1 MPNTI
6 FQETHTII
14 NYRQYNILKIL
25 LHRHVQV
32 LIGLFLLSALIRI
45 LFLELYWPDP
55 AIAWD
60 DEPDYLALASYIK
73 SGASWISSDAPST
86 RPLLLSI
93 IISPFQDL
101 GIHSIRILLALVSS
115 ITPISIYYLSKK
127 ALMLTHSQSLI
138 PSLVWVF
145 YPPAIWYSGLILTE
159 SLTALLITIVALL
172 LITIRKYSKISLII
186 TIGISFSCL
195 MLSRSSYVYLPILIM
210 ISSIVIKATTTN
222 TFINIKQWI
231 IIAATI
237 VIITS
242 PVIIRN
248 YNSIGSFIPT
258 ETRLAYG
265 LILSN
270 GDFNSPII
278 QEGGYDKNSTNVL
291 KYAQLANDNASYA
304 AQKSFVLLAIKQELS
319 SNGKIVPKIL
329 FERTINF
336 WGSRPDPF
344 DSQVTRNDI
353 ILFIVWVPILLL
365 FVSSFRFYRSME
377 FWIFM
382 SIIFYAYIT
391 TIIFWSSPRFR
402 FPIDSLVIIL
412 ATISVLRWKPLGNY
426 RARKSND

>member
-1 MPNTI
+1 
-6 FQETHTII
+6 
-14 NYRQYNILKIL
+14 
-25 LHRHVQV
+25 
-32 LIGLFLLSALIRI
+32 
-45 LFLELYWPDP
+45 
-55 AIAWD
+55 
-60 DEPDYLALASYIK
+60 
-73 SGASWISSDAPST
+73 
-86 RPLLLSI
+86 
-93 IISPFQDL
+93 
-101 GIHSIRILLALVSS
+101 
-115 ITPISIYYLSKK
+115 
-127 ALMLTHSQSLI
+127 MLTHSQSLI

-172 LITIRKYSKISLII
+172 LITIREYSKISLII

-222 TFINIKQWI
+222 TFINIRQWI
-231 IIAATI
+231 IIVATI

-270 GDFNSPII
+270 GDLNSPII

-412 ATISVLRWKPLGNY
+412 ATISVLRWKPLANY
-426 RARKSND
+426 RTRKSND